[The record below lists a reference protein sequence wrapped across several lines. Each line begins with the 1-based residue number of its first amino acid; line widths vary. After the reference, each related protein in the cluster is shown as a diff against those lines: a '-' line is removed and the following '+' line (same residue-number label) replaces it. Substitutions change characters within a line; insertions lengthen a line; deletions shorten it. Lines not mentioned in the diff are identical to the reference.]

1 MYFKIDICTCNQTT
15 LNRLMYVKKF
25 NVLVTVVNMLCE
37 RIDSVVRVLQ
47 GMYTNVFIAIQRDH
61 LNEHIS

>member
-1 MYFKIDICTCNQTT
+1 
-15 LNRLMYVKKF
+15 MYVKRF
-25 NVLVTVVNMLCE
+25 DVFATMVNMLCE

-47 GMYTNVFIAIQRDH
+47 GMYTSVFIAIQRDH